1 MRRSFSGRIISYE
14 VTTIIKVISDA
25 YHTHN
30 MSVSIATIRTLSNL
44 LFSIINSTYTPDA
57 GNMRSYRAP
66 EVVSNS
72 ADELFQPELYDSM
85 SSRHYGAPA
94 ASSMM
99 RQGLYVDRSA
109 LTTSSWLDR
118 SGTALVQ
125 GGTAAKKQI

>member
-1 MRRSFSGRIISYE
+1 MQSIFSREKPWFTSSPEHERPNLTWIYPKYII
-14 VTTIIKVISDA
+14 D
-25 YHTHN
+25 
-30 MSVSIATIRTLSNL
+30 
-44 LFSIINSTYTPDA
+44 STYTPDA